1 MTTSAKRASRLG
13 PFTRNAVGTSS
24 AEAFMII
31 AISTI
36 LVTRGYLWATDY
48 PQVGGGSLHIAHA
61 LYGGAL
67 MMLSLLVSWWL
78 LGYGARLF
86 CVVFGG
92 IGFGLF
98 LDEVGKFVTKDNDY
112 FYGPSAEIMYVLVVV
127 VLVLGRI
134 MREIRPLSAHESL
147 ASAAAIAADGVARGL
162 QPHRRELALRMVE
175 KAEEDGADPETA
187 EDIRRLLLGAQSAS
201 ARLYKLQKWAP
212 RLIPSFFRSPRW
224 LPVVGWLMVTIAF
237 IAVIGGSVGIA
248 MNSIYYENKDVT
260 FELHGAGIATVILLF
275 SASVTLAFSL
285 PAMIMRKRTD
295 KIWPLHFLRY
305 GALTF
310 TLLNALVDFATEGF
324 GALLNVAVG
333 LFTLAIISYQID
345 VRAREARPRAHQ
357 EAVEAEVAAES
368 KAHAPEPATAAGSA
382 V

>member
-1 MTTSAKRASRLG
+1 MRPSGTRPPRLG
-13 PFTRNAVGTSS
+13 PFTRNAIGTSS

-31 AISTI
+31 AIATI

-67 MMLSLLVSWWL
+67 MMLALLVSWWM

-127 VLVLGRI
+127 VLILGRI
-134 MREIRPLSAHESL
+134 MREIRPLSAHEEL
-147 ASAAAIAADGVARGL
+147 ATAAAMAADGVARGL
-162 QPHRRELALRMVE
+162 QPHRRELGLRLVE
-175 KAEEDGADPETA
+175 RAEEKGADPETA
-187 EDIRRLLLGAQSAS
+187 QHVRSLLIGAPSAS
-201 ARLYKLQKWAP
+201 ARLYALQQWAP

-224 LPVVGWLMVTIAF
+224 LPIVGWSLVVISLA
-237 IAVIGGSVGIA
+237 ALVSGVIGIWLD
-248 MNSIYYENKDVT
+248 NPYYADDNLQV
-260 FELHGAGIATVILLF
+260 ELAGAGVAAYILVA
-275 SASVTLAFSL
+275 SAAITLAFSL
-285 PAMIMRKRTD
+285 PAMLARTRTA
-295 KIWPLHFLRY
+295 KIWPLQFLRY

-310 TLLNALVDFATEGF
+310 ALLNALVDFATEGF
-324 GALLNVAVG
+324 GALLNLTVG
-333 LFTLAIISYQID
+333 LFALAIISYQID
-345 VRAREARPRAHQ
+345 VRIREARPRAHA
-357 EAVEAEVAAES
+357 EAIAAEAAHEAEA
-368 KAHAPEPATAAGSA
+368 KAPAPAPAH
-382 V
+382 